1 MPKGVWKDRDPAK
14 RSEAAKKAAASRS
27 RRAATGVPL
36 KRPRGMAPL
45 SDAEAARFR
54 EIGKRIAARAPGDA
68 GFVAET
74 PGAVGARV
82 DAVLAAMEASKR

>member
-14 RSEAAKKAAASRS
+14 RSEAAKKAAASRA
-27 RRAATGVPL
+27 RRIKSGVEL

-54 EIGKRIAARAPGDA
+54 EIGARVAARAPSGA

-74 PGAVGARV
+74 PGAVGERV
-82 DAVLAAMEASKR
+82 DAVLAAMEAHGR